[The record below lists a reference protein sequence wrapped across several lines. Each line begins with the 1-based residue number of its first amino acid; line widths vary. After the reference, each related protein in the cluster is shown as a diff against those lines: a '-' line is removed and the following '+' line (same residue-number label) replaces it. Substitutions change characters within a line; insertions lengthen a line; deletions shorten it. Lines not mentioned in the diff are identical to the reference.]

1 MSATMSSSIL
11 NLTNLMQRVD
21 DDHELLA
28 ELFFIFKTVF
38 PAHLERLSGA
48 IDRNETAQ
56 VESESHAL
64 KGMLLNL
71 SAPRAAAAASV
82 LEQMGRDRQSNGMK
96 QAFAEL
102 QAEIE
107 ALLLQI
113 NRYPIDSQT

>member
-11 NLTNLMQRVD
+11 NLTDLMHRVD

-38 PAHLERLSGA
+38 PAHLERLNVA
-48 IDRNETAQ
+48 IDRNEIAR

-71 SAPRAAAAASV
+71 SAPRAAAAASA
-82 LEQMGRDRQSNGMK
+82 LEQMGRERHSDGMK
-96 QAFAEL
+96 RAFAEL
-102 QAEIE
+102 QAEVEI
-107 ALLLQI
+107 LLSQI
-113 NRYPIDSQT
+113 NQYAIDPQS

>member
-1 MSATMSSSIL
+1 MSGGSRCGRKRDRHRRGS
-11 NLTNLMQRVD
+11 QRRGYRRRG
-21 DDHELLA
+21 

-82 LEQMGRDRQSNGMK
+82 LEQMGRDRQSDGMK
-96 QAFAEL
+96 QAFSEL
-102 QAEIE
+102 QAEVE
-107 ALLLQI
+107 ALLAQI